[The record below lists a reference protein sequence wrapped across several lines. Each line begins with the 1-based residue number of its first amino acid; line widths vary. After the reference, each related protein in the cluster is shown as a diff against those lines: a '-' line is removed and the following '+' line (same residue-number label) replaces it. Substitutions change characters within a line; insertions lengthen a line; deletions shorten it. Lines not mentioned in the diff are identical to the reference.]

1 MRVKGPSLPYDP
13 TYHLLWRVDKI
24 HAVVKS
30 EHPDVLEIHSPYVA
44 AAAALTQPRTTF
56 GVRTFQWHA
65 DFIDT
70 YLREILKTRLHSS
83 ELSDALLQPLWA
95 MVRKISSGCDA
106 TFVAS
111 QWQMEKLE
119 AHDVPN
125 LVHQPFGVEGNVFSP
140 SRASDRVR
148 EQWLGGRPKE
158 TTLLVGVGRFAV
170 EKHWHVV
177 IDAFAELRKK
187 REAVLVLFGD
197 GPERKKIEAQ
207 IAGRNDVF
215 LPGFEKDREK
225 LGAAL
230 ASADALVHS
239 CPFETFGLS
248 IAEALQAGLPVVVPD
263 QGGAF
268 EFADP
273 SCAEVYSALNS
284 SGCARAIERV
294 LKRDRDE
301 LRESAVRFASALPT
315 EHDYFRNRI
324 DLYQELIDRRRHT

>member
-24 HAVVKS
+24 HAVVKA

-44 AAAALTQPRTTF
+44 AASALTQSRRTF

-70 YLREILKTRLHSS
+70 YLREMLKTRLRSS
-83 ELSDALLQPLWA
+83 ELSDSILQPLWA
-95 MVRKISSGCDA
+95 MVKRIASGCDA

-119 AHDVPN
+119 SHGVPR
-125 LVHQPFGVEGNVFSP
+125 LIHQPFGVEGNVFNP
-140 SRASDRVR
+140 ANASTRVR
-148 EQWLGGRPKE
+148 EQWLGGRPNE

-177 IDAFAELRKK
+177 LDAFIELRKK
-187 REAVLVLFGD
+187 RDAVLVLFGD
-197 GPERKKIEAQ
+197 GPERKKMEARV
-207 IAGRNDVF
+207 AGRNDVH
-215 LPGFEKDREK
+215 LPGFEKDRQR

-273 SCAEVYSALNS
+273 SCAEVYSALNAN
-284 SGCARAIERV
+284 GCARAIERI
-294 LKRDRDE
+294 LKRDRRE
-301 LRESAVRFASALPT
+301 LRENAVRFASALPT
-315 EHDYFRNRI
+315 ENDYFKKRI
-324 DLYQELIDRRRHT
+324 DLYEELIDRKRHT